1 MLKQISISINKMCV
15 EMYVNMC
22 ENMCVKRSVKLRVE
36 MCVQKCSPFS
46 FGSKGVWQVFGVKD
60 AKNREVCFENG
71 RSRVVQLLAAW
82 KNEQTNP

>member
-1 MLKQISISINKMCV
+1 MSASGSQKSGLN
-15 EMYVNMC
+15 
-22 ENMCVKRSVKLRVE
+22 RLE
-36 MCVQKCSPFS
+36 MCVPKCSPFS

-60 AKNREVCFENG
+60 AKNQVVCFENG